1 MDFLVGALLVLIFG
15 SVIISAVWLVF
26 TILTLLLTLV
36 TFVLPFF
43 MWAAMYG
50 IGIVVGL
57 VTLGLIAR
65 AI

>member
-43 MWAAMYG
+43 MWAAIYG